1 MSRPS
6 ILVRTL
12 FRPLGHLARAAS
24 LPVFALALAA
34 AAAAGC
40 EEEPGKK
47 GPATAVDPAEQGRIE
62 QGRKLIAEAKD
73 ALNDKKYDQARKML
87 RQAAE
92 LNVESQ
98 RFEIEE
104 ATDKVDK
111 RQAKLWANEVDEDF
125 KTKKCAN
132 AFKQLSEPL
141 KTLAD
146 SEAFT
151 RELRRLVGADAL
163 KCLQDELD
171 QRVLSSAYGD
181 ARKMIN
187 DADTRT
193 VLGASA
199 WKKLVAELE
208 ATILE
213 AVRGQLAADLKAR
226 KWTQVA
232 EKIDAAARKGDATE
246 EQVAA
251 LIEGVREG
259 VAPEIA
265 AIATRSVTQRDAPA
279 ALRQVDQLIKLAR
292 WDIPEPGADAAVDTG
307 GGRALP
313 EPLAVKRN
321 SLAVWVEAQHL
332 AMRSLGKPE
341 ARWTHGKVQIFPPTS
356 AAAPS
361 KRDLPHGTQVWILGM
376 GKDRALVT
384 TADPAGAP
392 LAALLEKVIGWAA
405 TDRLAKESTADWLV
419 PDEQLKGERVWGPLR
434 PPDALLEL
442 GVVVDV
448 VGRDITVQRLADGQN
463 LKLTRPKLRSGR
475 LPPGTRVITFCVA
488 KDQPA
493 KVIEVPA
500 PARVAKLKCDSGQ
513 EKEED
518 LASLRTRPELL
529 PPTK

>member
-6 ILVRTL
+6 ILLRALGRLVRV
-12 FRPLGHLARAAS
+12 AS
-24 LPVFALALAA
+24 LSVFALAAV
-34 AAAAGC
+34 GC

-47 GPATAVDPAEQGRIE
+47 GPVTAADPAEQGRIE
-62 QGRKLIAEAKD
+62 QGKKLIADAREAFS
-73 ALNDKKYDQARKML
+73 DKKYDDARKML
-87 RQAAE
+87 RKAAE

-125 KTKKCAN
+125 KNKKCAN

-151 RELRRLVGADAL
+151 RELRRLVGTDAL
-163 KCLQDELD
+163 KCLQEELD
-171 QRVLSSAYGD
+171 QRVLGGAYAD

-187 DADTRT
+187 DADTKT
-193 VLGASA
+193 VLGGSA
-199 WKKLVAELE
+199 WKKLSAELE

-213 AVRGQLAADLKAR
+213 AIRGQIAGDLKAR
-226 KWTQVA
+226 KWAQVS
-232 EKIDAAARKGDATE
+232 EKLEAAAKKGDATE
-246 EQVAA
+246 EQVAS

-259 VAPEIA
+259 VTPEIVSL
-265 AIATRSVTQRDAPA
+265 ATKSVTQRDAPA

-292 WDIPEPGADAAVDTG
+292 WDLAEPGAGVEGG
-307 GGRALP
+307 GGRVLP
-313 EPLAVKRN
+313 EELAVKRHT
-321 SLAVWVEAQHL
+321 LAIWVEAQHL

-341 ARWTHGKVQIFPPTS
+341 ARWTHGKVQVFPPTN
-356 AAAPS
+356 AGAPS
-361 KRDLPHGTQVWILGM
+361 KRDIPHGTQVWILGI

-384 TADPAGAP
+384 TTDPGTAP
-392 LAALLEKVIGWAA
+392 LATLLEKVIGWAP

-434 PPDALLEL
+434 PPDGLLEL

-448 VGRDITVQRLADGQN
+448 VGKDITVQRLADGQN
-463 LKLTRPKLRSGR
+463 LKLTRAKLRSGR
-475 LPPGTRVITFCVA
+475 LPAGTRVLTFCVA

-493 KVIEVPA
+493 KVIEVP
-500 PARVAKLKCDSGQ
+500 PSARVAKLKCDGGQ

-518 LASLRTRPELL
+518 LASLRTKPELL
-529 PPTK
+529 PTTR

>member
-6 ILVRTL
+6 ILVLALRHL
-12 FRPLGHLARAAS
+12 APLARLARAAS
-24 LPVFALALAA
+24 LSAFALAA
-34 AAAAGC
+34 AGAAVGC

-47 GPATAVDPAEQGRIE
+47 GPATAADPAEQGRIE
-62 QGRKLIAEAKD
+62 QGRKLITEAKD
-73 ALNDKKYDQARKML
+73 ALGDKKYDQARKVL

-111 RQAKLWANEVDEDF
+111 RQAKLWANEVDEEF

-171 QRVLSSAYGD
+171 QKVLAGAYGE
-181 ARKMIN
+181 ARKMI
-187 DADTRT
+187 DHADTRT
-193 VLGASA
+193 VLGGSA
-199 WKKLVAELE
+199 WKKLAAELE

-213 AVRGQLAADLKAR
+213 ALRGQIAADLKAR

-232 EKIDAAARKGDATE
+232 DKIEAAAKKGDATE

-259 VAPEIA
+259 VAPEILSV
-265 AIATRSVTQRDAPA
+265 ATRSVAQRDAPA
-279 ALRQVDQLIKLAR
+279 ALRQVDQLVKLAR
-292 WDIPEPGADAAVDTG
+292 WDIVEPGTAAFEG
-307 GGRALP
+307 ARALP
-313 EPLAVKRN
+313 PELAVKRH

-332 AMRSLGKPE
+332 GMRSLGKPE
-341 ARWTHGKVQIFPPTS
+341 ARWTHGKVQVFPATD
-356 AAAPS
+356 AGAPS
-361 KRDLPHGTQVWILGM
+361 KRDLPHGTQVWMLGI

-384 TADPAGAP
+384 TADPAGVP
-392 LAALLEKVIGWAA
+392 LAALLEKVIGWAP

-434 PPDALLEL
+434 PPDGLLEL

-475 LPPGTRVITFCVA
+475 LPPGTRVLTFCVA

-500 PARVAKLKCDSGQ
+500 SARVAKLKCDGGQ

-518 LASLRTRPELL
+518 LASLRTKPELL